1 LEEKE
6 STVKMNNATCVLF
19 DTVHGCRT
27 TLVRGTRAEVEE
39 YARRYVLWNATW
51 VPVRGA
57 MPELVQLHEDVSVR
71 IQDEGTSPVLWQN
84 KTARLVLGI
93 GEARQVE
100 K

>member
-1 LEEKE
+1 
-6 STVKMNNATCVLF
+6 MNNATCVLF

-71 IQDEGTSPVLWQN
+71 IQDEGTSRFSGRTRRRASFWALERRA
-84 KTARLVLGI
+84 K
-93 GEARQVE
+93 
-100 K
+100 